1 MPSDLELA
9 QAVAAGDARAWNTFT
24 QRYGDLVLSAVVSWC
39 EEPYRLPR
47 SQYDSILRTIR
58 AGKPE
63 PAEDPDMDR
72 EGLALYRY
80 TMAALRPRLAE
91 YTGQSSL
98 GTFLRLVLRDVRQQ
112 YMAEEHG
119 RLTVPKAVAALG
131 QLEQD
136 VYRLGTRLG
145 DRRAIAQRLNV
156 DEAAVTAAERTVR
169 RALQTEGKEWWA
181 LTSWEG
187 APAISRCDRA
197 ELVAAHAERRL
208 SATDA
213 EALAAHVATCPACAE
228 QQAFLAEADT
238 AGGIAPQV
246 AAPTWV
252 NRQVMDADGDAPEPQ
267 AAGDSW
273 QRKIFA
279 QPDWLAG
286 LAVGAVATT
295 LVLMVLIPQLEY
307 QKAVR
312 EPGDVLIARGYQ
324 PLEPKVAAQLSEAR
338 ALLAKNRTD
347 PAIQNLKAVLAARPE
362 NQEARWLLA
371 TTYDRLG
378 DQYQAAQ
385 QYELFV
391 DTEQRE
397 RAIVDDRLKR
407 AQSKLDGWKEVP

>member
-98 GTFLRLVLRDVRQQ
+98 GTFLRLVLRDVRRQ

-119 RLTVPKAVAALG
+119 RLTVPKAVATLG

-145 DRRAIAQRLNV
+145 DRRAIALRLNV

-187 APAISRCDRA
+187 APALARCDRA

-213 EALAAHVATCPACAE
+213 EALAAHVAGCPACAE
-228 QQAFLAEADT
+228 QQAFLAEADA

-252 NRQVMDADGDAPEPQ
+252 SRQVMDADGDAPEPQ
-267 AAGDSW
+267 TAGDSW
-273 QRKIFA
+273 QRKVFA

-312 EPGDVLIARGYQ
+312 EPGDVLIAQGYQ

-391 DTEQRE
+391 DTERRE
-397 RAIVDDRLKR
+397 RTIVDDRLKR

>member
-91 YTGQSSL
+91 YTGKSSL
-98 GTFLRLVLRDVRQQ
+98 GTYLRLVLRDIRQQ

-131 QLEQD
+131 KLEQD

-156 DEAAVTAAERTVR
+156 DEAAVASAERTVR

-187 APAISRCDRA
+187 APAVARCDRA

-208 SATDA
+208 APADA
-213 EALAAHVATCPACAE
+213 EALAAHVASCPACAE
-228 QQAFLAEADT
+228 QQAFLAEADS

-267 AAGDSW
+267 AVGDSW
-273 QRKIFA
+273 QRKVFA
-279 QPDWLAG
+279 QPDWLSG

>member
-1 MPSDLELA
+1 
-9 QAVAAGDARAWNTFT
+9 
-24 QRYGDLVLSAVVSWC
+24 
-39 EEPYRLPR
+39 
-47 SQYDSILRTIR
+47 
-58 AGKPE
+58 
-63 PAEDPDMDR
+63 
-72 EGLALYRY
+72 
-80 TMAALRPRLAE
+80 
-91 YTGQSSL
+91 
-98 GTFLRLVLRDVRQQ
+98 
-112 YMAEEHG
+112 
-119 RLTVPKAVAALG
+119 
-131 QLEQD
+131 

-208 SATDA
+208 SPTDA

-238 AGGIAPQV
+238 AGGIAPTV

-267 AAGDSW
+267 TAGDSW
-273 QRKIFA
+273 RRKVFA
-279 QPDWLAG
+279 QPDWLSG

-385 QYELFV
+385 QYEIFV